1 MSALMN
7 ISKNGNHKETGLS
20 HRNWSNWIDDFFGVE
35 TFPSTFVNTG
45 MTLPKVN
52 IRETK
57 DEYFVDIAV
66 PGMKK
71 SDFNIDLDNEE
82 LIISAEVKA
91 EEKNENKNYTRR
103 EFGYTSFKR
112 TFTLPDTID
121 DSKIKANY
129 ENGILS
135 ITLPKREE
143 AKPKPSRVI
152 EIS

>member
-1 MSALMN
+1 MNSLMN
-7 ISKNGNHKETGLS
+7 ISKNGNHNENGLA
-20 HRNWSNWIDDFFGVE
+20 HRNWSNWIDDFFGIE
-35 TFPSTFVNTG
+35 TVPSTFVNTG

-52 IRETK
+52 IKETK

-71 SDFNIDLDNEE
+71 SDFNIDLDNEV
-82 LIISAEVKA
+82 LTISAEVKS
-91 EEKNENKNYTRR
+91 EEKNENENFTRR

-121 DSKIKANY
+121 DSKIKAAY
-129 ENGILS
+129 EDGILS
-135 ITLPKREE
+135 INLPKREE

>member
-7 ISKNGNHKETGLS
+7 IKRNGRHRDASLA
-20 HRNWSNWIDDFFGVE
+20 HRNWSNWIDDFFGSE
-35 TFPSTFVNTG
+35 ALPSTFANTSG
-45 MTLPKVN
+45 TLPKVN
-52 IRETK
+52 ISETE
-57 DEYFVDIAV
+57 DNYFVDLAI
-66 PGMKK
+66 PGLKK
-71 SDFNIDLDNEE
+71 SDFNIDLDNEV
-82 LIISAEVKA
+82 LTISAEVKTG
-91 EEKNENKNYTRR
+91 EKNENYTRR

-129 ENGILS
+129 EDGILS